1 MPTPEWRRL
10 SRDAGLSLSGD
21 TIEVGTN
28 GGRQQQVFVDDANPT
43 LLRVWSVATRPS
55 MLQQLEDGPDV
66 YAWRRNRLSD
76 LVGFKTDGRGR
87 LIGEAWV
94 PTEGLDAGEWAV
106 YVRTV
111 AQACDRVEYL
121 LSGKDEG

>member
-10 SRDAGLSLSGD
+10 SREAGLALSGD
-21 TIEVGTN
+21 TIDVGMQ
-28 GGRQQQVFVDDANPT
+28 GGRRQQVFVEDTNPA
-43 LLRVWSVATRPS
+43 LIRVWSVAARPA
-55 MLQQLEDGPDV
+55 MLAAVGGPDE

-76 LVGFKTDGRGR
+76 LVGFKTDTRGR

-94 PTEGLDAGEWAV
+94 PTEGLDASEWAI
-106 YVRTV
+106 YVRAV